1 MITQIS
7 HMLKSLGE
15 IIICLY
21 RAMSWTSLVSCGL
34 SHKYSGGVT
43 VAFHAWKTHRIRA
56 TLALLNLLQGTFLL
70 RMNPS
75 HGQDRF
81 LSVRCWHGYL
91 SVLGF
96 ADFSY
101 KSNTAQLF
109 TAFLPIWVLIC
120 TGDGSVCTFFMLLR
134 KKTKFNDTNK
144 TVLSWSRLSV

>member
-1 MITQIS
+1 
-7 HMLKSLGE
+7 MLFFWTVKPCGLVERYRRFGE
-15 IIICLY
+15 TYGLKLQGLKGHNRLY
-21 RAMSWTSLVSCGL
+21 RHDNPNLT
-34 SHKYSGGVT
+34 Y
-43 VAFHAWKTHRIRA
+43 AWKTHRIRA
-56 TLALLNLLQGTFLL
+56 TLELLNLLQGTFLL
-70 RMNPS
+70 CMNPS